1 MGNNPVESSG
11 LHWTPLDFDWSLS
24 PLDWDWTLKSGLQ
37 SSVSPLDWTG
47 LDWTGLQWTGLCTS
61 QIGLAKWALESTGVH
76 WSPLEST
83 GVHMDYVGEGKD
95 LHMSCYISYFLSLVI
110 CTLHASRYNACP

>member
-11 LHWTPLDFDWSLS
+11 LQWTPLDFDWSLS

-76 WSPLEST
+76 WSPLESIWIT
-83 GVHMDYVGEGKD
+83 WGRVKTSTCPVIFH
-95 LHMSCYISYFLSLVI
+95 ISS
-110 CTLHASRYNACP
+110 HS